1 MDQEQALKQH
11 HSYLLPGQRGGEED
25 LVQSNNFAN
34 QDKLIKEVFLSKLFQ
49 FVWEEVTPAQLLALY
64 LVKI

>member
-1 MDQEQALKQH
+1 M
-11 HSYLLPGQRGGEED
+11 
-25 LVQSNNFAN
+25 QSNNFAN
-34 QDKLIKEVFLSKLFQ
+34 QDKLIKEVFLSELFQ